1 MPYTIFKDFTFAA
14 AHHIPDHPGK
24 CRFLH
29 GHNYK
34 VRVHLRAEALD
45 KIGMVLDFA
54 DLKRLTEE
62 VVGPWDHQVIND
74 FKPFDTL
81 PPTAE
86 MLASYIFEEMTKRL
100 ATEDQAARR
109 VEVARVEVWESE
121 SSCAVY
127 ER

>member
-34 VRVHLRAEALD
+34 VRVHLEAGELD
-45 KIGMVLDFA
+45 RIGMVLDFA

-62 VVGPWDHQVIND
+62 VVGLWDHQVIND
-74 FKPFDTL
+74 FPPFDKQ

-86 MLASYIFEEMTKRL
+86 MLASHICHEMAKRL
-100 ATEDQAARR
+100 EGPR
-109 VEVARVEVWESE
+109 VKVARVEVWESE
-121 SSCAVY
+121 SSCAIY
-127 ER
+127 QP

>member
-34 VRVHLRAEALD
+34 VRVHLRADTLD
-45 KIGMVLDFA
+45 RIGMVMDFA
-54 DLKRLTEE
+54 DLKQMTEE
-62 VVGPWDHQVIND
+62 VVGLWDHQVINH
-74 FKPFDTL
+74 FPPFDQL

-86 MLASYIFEEMTKRL
+86 LLCSHIHQEITKRL
-100 ATEDQAARR
+100 QDPR
-109 VEVARVEVWESE
+109 VHVARVEVWESE

-127 ER
+127 EA

>member
-34 VRVHLRAEALD
+34 VRVHLEAGELD
-45 KIGMVLDFA
+45 RIGMVLDFA

-62 VVGPWDHQVIND
+62 VVGVWDHQVIND
-74 FKPFDTL
+74 FPPFDKL

-86 MLASYIFEEMTKRL
+86 MLASHIHDEMAKRL
-100 ATEDQAARR
+100 PGPR
-109 VEVARVEVWESE
+109 VKVSRVEVWESE

-127 ER
+127 QP

>member
-34 VRVHLRAEALD
+34 VRVHLRAEKLD
-45 KIGMVLDFA
+45 RIGMVLDFA
-54 DLKRLTEE
+54 DLKRLTED

-74 FKPFDTL
+74 FPPFDTL

-86 MLASYIFEEMTKRL
+86 MLASHIYEAM
-100 ATEDQAARR
+100 AARLEDPR
-109 VEVARVEVWESE
+109 VSIARVEVWESE

-127 ER
+127 EP

>member
-14 AHHIPDHPGK
+14 AHQIPEHPGK

-34 VRVHLRAEALD
+34 VRVHLRARELD
-45 KIGMVLDFA
+45 RIGMVLDFA

-62 VVGPWDHQVIND
+62 VVGLWDHQVIND
-74 FKPFDTL
+74 FPPFDRE

-86 MLASYIFEEMTKRL
+86 KLTSYIFHEMAKRL
-100 ATEDQAARR
+100 DDPR

-121 SSCAVY
+121 TSCAIY
-127 ER
+127 EP

>member
-34 VRVHLRAEALD
+34 VRVHLRAAELD
-45 KIGMVLDFA
+45 RIGMVLDFA
-54 DLKRLTEE
+54 ELKRLTEE
-62 VVGPWDHQVIND
+62 VVGIWDHQVINQ
-74 FKPFDTL
+74 FPPFDHL

-86 MLASYIFEEMTKRL
+86 MLTSHIFEEMSKRL
-100 ATEDQAARR
+100 ADPR
-109 VEVARVEVWESE
+109 VQVAKVEVWESE
-121 SSCAVY
+121 TSCAIY
-127 ER
+127 EP

>member
-34 VRVHLRAEALD
+34 VRVHLRAEKLD
-45 KIGMVLDFA
+45 RIGMVLDFA

-74 FKPFDTL
+74 FAPFDQL

-86 MLASYIFEEMTKRL
+86 MLASHIFEAM
-100 ATEDQAARR
+100 ARR
-109 VEVARVEVWESE
+109 LEDPRVSIARVEVWESD

-127 ER
+127 EP

>member
-34 VRVHLRAEALD
+34 VRVHLRAAELD
-45 KIGMVLDFA
+45 RIGMVLDFA
-54 DLKRLTEE
+54 ELKRLTEE
-62 VVGPWDHQVIND
+62 VVGIWDHQVINQ
-74 FKPFDTL
+74 FPPFDLL

-86 MLASYIFEEMTKRL
+86 MLTSHIFEEMSKRL
-100 ATEDQAARR
+100 ADPR
-109 VEVARVEVWESE
+109 VQVAKVEVWESE
-121 SSCAVY
+121 TSCAIY
-127 ER
+127 EP